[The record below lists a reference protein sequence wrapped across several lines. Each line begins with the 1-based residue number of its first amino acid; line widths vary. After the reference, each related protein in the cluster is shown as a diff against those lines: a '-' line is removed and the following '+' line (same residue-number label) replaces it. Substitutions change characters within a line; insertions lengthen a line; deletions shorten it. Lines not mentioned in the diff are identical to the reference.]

1 MPETGRLLI
10 YPADL
15 SQPAIAFTAADNRD
29 HGQLWTPIIP
39 GDEMVVEVQI
49 AAKAA
54 ADLELELTSVNVG
67 YKTFGETLVDKS
79 GACNIDVVCPEG
91 DGWRDD
97 IQSVAVISTGGSTF
111 CSGFMVNLTPPRTSA
126 PSS

>member
-1 MPETGRLLI
+1 
-10 YPADL
+10 
-15 SQPAIAFTAADNRD
+15 
-29 HGQLWTPIIP
+29 
-39 GDEMVVEVQI
+39 MVVEVQI

-91 DGWRDD
+91 D
-97 IQSVAVISTGGSTF
+97 S
-111 CSGFMVNLTPPRTSA
+111 
-126 PSS
+126 